1 MLTSIRGD
9 YFGRDSYAT
18 IMGFSQIP
26 MNLIMMGAPAA
37 AGFLFDRFRSY
48 TVPFVGLAV
57 LNVLGGSSM
66 LWSRHPSA
74 TSTPSM
80 TSKSFWTLPS
90 SGKQDVV

>member
-37 AGFLFDRFRSY
+37 AGFLFDSFRSY

-57 LNVLGGSSM
+57 LNVLGGISM
-66 LWSRHPSA
+66 LWARHPSA